1 MTMTSHTN
9 GSNAAAVR
17 VQRVRDGFDDL
28 PLPAYATDGAAG
40 MDLRAAVEADVR
52 IAPGERRAVPTGIAI
67 ALPEGYECQVRPR
80 SGLALRHGVT
90 VLNTPGTVD
99 EDYRGEIQV
108 ILVNLGTEPFVVE
121 RGLRIA
127 QAIFARYE
135 RVRLEEVATLDQ
147 SARGAGGFGSTGVG

>member
-1 MTMTSHTN
+1 MTMTSNTN
-9 GSNAAAVR
+9 GSSAAAVR